1 MPEQFSAAQE
11 ALHKFAKS
19 SDQRA
24 EKLRAIRSKL
34 ASHNLSEQAFGKL
47 PEADELYQAYHEQ
60 SEDALHTLESAATL
74 EEKISEGVTETA
86 RAYQSDE
93 DQTVA
98 AMQQVHHGGPG
109 SMR

>member
-1 MPEQFSAAQE
+1 MSEQFSAAQE

-34 ASHNLSEQAFGKL
+34 ASHELNKEAFGKL
-47 PEADELYQAYHEQ
+47 PESDELYQAYDEQ
-60 SEDALHTLESAATL
+60 SEHCLDTLDSAATL

-93 DQTVA
+93 DETA
-98 AMQQVHHGGPG
+98 A
-109 SMR
+109 SMRQIHQGGSGSLR

>member
-1 MPEQFSAAQE
+1 MPEQFTAAQE

-34 ASHNLSEQAFGKL
+34 ASHSLNQQAFGKL
-47 PEADELYQAYHEQ
+47 PEADELYSAYSEQ
-60 SEDALHTLESAATL
+60 SEDCLDILEKAATL
-74 EEKISEGVTETA
+74 EEKVGEGVTETA

-93 DQTVA
+93 DETVRT
-98 AMQQVHHGGPG
+98 MQHVQGGSG
-109 SMR
+109 SAR

>member
-1 MPEQFSAAQE
+1 MADQFTAAQE

-34 ASHNLSEQAFGKL
+34 ASHSLNAQAFGKL
-47 PEADELYQAYHEQ
+47 PEADELYSAYAEQ
-60 SEDALHTLESAATL
+60 SEDSLEILESAAKL
-74 EEKISEGVTETA
+74 EENISEGVTETA

-93 DQTVA
+93 DETVRT
-98 AMQQVHHGGPG
+98 MRQVQGGAG
-109 SMR
+109 GTR